1 MRTVVFDLDG
11 TLADTSGDLIAAA
24 NACFRDLG
32 HPDMLD
38 PATDAATALRGG
50 RAMLTLGFGRLGI
63 PEADLAA
70 HVDPQYQPLLVHYA
84 QALAVHTTLY
94 PGALAAVEALR
105 GQDFATVI
113 CTNKPEAL
121 AEALMQALG
130 VRDRFD
136 SLIGADTLPTRKPDV
151 APFHAAIDRAGGH
164 RDRAIMIGDTVTD
177 HDTARAAGV
186 PSVLVSFGPA
196 GKLALDDLNPDAFL
210 DHFDDLPALAEAL
223 LPAAGAGQGS

>member
-70 HVDPQYQPLLVHYA
+70 HVDPQYQPLLVHYG

-94 PGALAAVEALR
+94 PGALAAVEAQRRRRRLHHI
-105 GQDFATVI
+105 A
-113 CTNKPEAL
+113 
-121 AEALMQALG
+121 G
-130 VRDRFD
+130 VRPTFSEVDRPLR
-136 SLIGADTLPTRKPDV
+136 SSRATCELAGRPLCQQADLFST
-151 APFHAAIDRAGGH
+151 
-164 RDRAIMIGDTVTD
+164 
-177 HDTARAAGV
+177 
-186 PSVLVSFGPA
+186 S
-196 GKLALDDLNPDAFL
+196 
-210 DHFDDLPALAEAL
+210 
-223 LPAAGAGQGS
+223 